1 MDLSI
6 SGHHHPGCED
16 KSDGGILFVNAPGLC
31 EAPFPY
37 LVVTIDG
44 EEINTCRHELAMPAE
59 LQLVDNH
66 VHTQLAYCAED
77 VTIERCIQ
85 LAGDFGL
92 NDRTERC
99 AATRQTARVNTVVSW
114 LARNGVIG

>member
-1 MDLSI
+1 MGLSI

-85 LAGDFGL
+85 LLALQAQAVIDSVAYVKGL
-92 NDRTERC
+92 NLRGR
-99 AATRQTARVNTVVSW
+99 RPS
-114 LARNGVIG
+114 